1 MNGFHITNANCHSY
15 SSVKTISKLKTD
27 LEEAEDLMTKEKEEA
42 KRTLEKKLRE
52 ETSRMSRDTS
62 EKIEKLELELA
73 EFRSECDRLKQTHSE
88 DSVLAESEKQQALLM
103 AQQVTFNKI
112 EETRNKQ
119 TNKRTNKQT
128 NKQTNKRTNK
138 HTNKKSNRQLNNQNK
153 QTKQTNKT
161 SKKKHKQCLPFSMF
175 NEYLFFSFPTFL

>member
-103 AQQVTFNKI
+103 AQQVNRSINKI
-112 EETRNKQ
+112 TKVKNNPTKQANKQ
-119 TNKRTNKQT
+119 NRT
-128 NKQTNKRTNK
+128 
-138 HTNKKSNRQLNNQNK
+138 
-153 QTKQTNKT
+153 
-161 SKKKHKQCLPFSMF
+161 HK
-175 NEYLFFSFPTFL
+175 ET

>member
-1 MNGFHITNANCHSY
+1 
-15 SSVKTISKLKTD
+15 
-27 LEEAEDLMTKEKEEA
+27 MTKEKEEA

-103 AQQVTFNKI
+103 AQQVNRYSKKI
-112 EETRNKQ
+112 AKVKNNPTKQANKQ
-119 TNKRTNKQT
+119 NQT
-128 NKQTNKRTNK
+128 NNQTI
-138 HTNKKSNRQLNNQNK
+138 
-153 QTKQTNKT
+153 
-161 SKKKHKQCLPFSMF
+161 
-175 NEYLFFSFPTFL
+175 